1 MMRRNFI
8 CLCLSVVLMSF
19 HAQQAAA
26 APQRMPAG
34 YKYLRAA
41 HESFQQSNFDSAEEN
56 CRKAVKINPR
66 LFPAYNLLGAI
77 YSAKTGEEEK
87 AIEYFRISLDVAKK
101 QPQLYNQIAA
111 LYNRMNMLP
120 EAVTVLEEGLKFSPR
135 DFGLN
140 YNLGLLYLIDKHD
153 ADGAVEFFTKALK
166 EQPDN
171 ERLLYM
177 TGFAHVLAGE
187 KAEALSYITRLRS
200 INNEYLAVKLEDS
213 MRERE
218 MGKGIDVGGAMEDY
232 SKEPAPAE
240 APLSEDAADNVT
252 MVGTPSSVLTAK
264 PSSTAGG
271 AGKVTIKQTY
281 RKAEPGDAPGDEPSG
296 N

>member
-1 MMRRNFI
+1 
-8 CLCLSVVLMSF
+8 MSF

-26 APQRMPAG
+26 APRRMPAG
-34 YKYLRAA
+34 YNYLRAA
-41 HESFQQSNFDSAEEN
+41 QESFQQGNFDDAEEK
-56 CRKAVKINPR
+56 CLKAVKTNPR

-87 AIEYFRISLDVAKK
+87 AIAYFRTSLAIAKK

-111 LYNRMNMLP
+111 LYNRMNMMD
-120 EAVTVLEEGLKFSPR
+120 EAVTVLEEGLRFSPG

-140 YNLGLLYLIDKHD
+140 YNLGVLYLIDKHD
-153 ADGAVEFFTKALK
+153 ADGAVEFFTTALK

-171 ERLLYM
+171 ERLLYI

-187 KAEALSYITRLRS
+187 KAQALGYITRLRDLK
-200 INNEYLAVKLEDS
+200 NEYLAVKLEDS

-218 MGKGIDVGGAMEDY
+218 VGTGIDVGGAMEDY
-232 SKEPAPAE
+232 SREPAPA
-240 APLSEDAADNVT
+240 APVSGDEVNGVRSA
-252 MVGTPSSVLTAK
+252 GTPSSVTVGR
-264 PSSTAGG
+264 PSSKAGG
-271 AGKVTIKQTY
+271 AGRVTIKQTY
-281 RKAEPGDAPGDEPSG
+281 RKAEPGQAPGEDPSG